1 MSVLF
6 AGEVK
11 PQTIEQGG
19 HKYQAG
25 QLTYIGRR
33 SISALLNTVR
43 LYLKGKYNWTQ
54 EKHDK
59 MPRSVQGIANIMTDT
74 PFLIVL
80 GCDYTE
86 ELTPEQLFDWGEDFT
101 DECFKLALELNPKL
115 KVRQEG
121 DEEPDTGKA
130 QRGTHN
136 EDGTPKTEAEV
147 AENPLG

>member
-6 AGEVK
+6 VKEIK

-19 HKYQAG
+19 NKYQAG

-33 SISALLNTVR
+33 SISALLNTVHR
-43 LYLKGKYNWTQ
+43 HLKSEYGWSV

-86 ELTPEQLFDWGEDFT
+86 SLTPAEVFEWGEDFIN
-101 DECFKLALELNPKL
+101 ECFELASEVNPRLFNSKEDGL
-115 KVRQEG
+115 G
-121 DEEPDTGKA
+121 TGKS
-130 QRGTHN
+130 QPGTHN
-136 EDGTPKTEAEV
+136 DDGTPKTEAETD
-147 AENPLG
+147 PLG